1 MLRGDSAINVA
12 FCVVFVQLLSAVD
25 MILPHAPATIFNEL
39 YPQQLHS

>member
-12 FCVVFVQLLSAVD
+12 FCFVVFVQLLSAVD

-39 YPQQLHS
+39 YP